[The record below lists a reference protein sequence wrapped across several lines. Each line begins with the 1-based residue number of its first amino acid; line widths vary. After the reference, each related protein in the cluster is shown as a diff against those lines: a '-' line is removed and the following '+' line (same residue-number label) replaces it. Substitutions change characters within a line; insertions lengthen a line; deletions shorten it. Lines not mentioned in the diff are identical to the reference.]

1 MLSVT
6 PSVNA
11 QASKD
16 YFTRHMDRDYYL
28 RDSAEFPGE
37 WHGRSAEM
45 LGLSGRVDKESYFRL
60 CDNLDPRTGEPLTP
74 RTKADRR
81 VSYDFTFNAPKSV
94 TVAYELGRDER
105 IQPAFREAVKE
116 TMEEMEN
123 KMKARVRTQGTRDEN
138 RLTCN
143 MVWAEFIHRTARPVT
158 EDGVSLPDPHLHC
171 HAVALNATYDP
182 VEQRW
187 KAGQFEALVRDK
199 GYYQAAFHSRL
210 AKKIAALGYGIER
223 DGKSFRIVGIDRATC
238 EEFSRRTE
246 IIEAEAKRLGI
257 TDPDVKA
264 RLGQWTREAKPEEQM
279 DINELRQEW
288 LKRLGAGQRDA
299 ILEARGGRETSAL
312 GAEDAVDYALSDCFE
327 RQSAVTHKNLLKT
340 ALIQSF
346 GKASVE
352 EVRGA
357 VMERPEILQR
367 EFKGQRY
374 VTTQDV
380 LKEEQGIVDFV
391 RSGRGTRS
399 KLGAGTTAGL
409 DPALS
414 REQREAALMILNS
427 RDRVTALKGGAGT
440 GKTRLLLSTVS
451 GIKAAGK
458 EVYAFAPSADAADV
472 LHKEGFG
479 EAHTVERLLVD
490 KQMQAKMRS
499 GVFLVDESGLLSVKD
514 AKRLFD
520 LAKNQDARIL
530 LVGDSAQH
538 KAVERGDALRILEE
552 NAGLKVAS
560 LKEIRRQTNEDYRKA
575 VAAIAEG
582 DAMGADGRTRLE
594 AGIEALDKMG
604 AIVETPGEDRYRRI
618 ARDYADVISR
628 RRWNPNTGEWQN
640 KSSLVVS
647 PTHREADRVTAAIRA
662 VLKESGKLA
671 AADREFNV
679 LLPLNLTE
687 AERTDFANYRV
698 GEVIQFHQNA
708 RGFKRGERATVKSAG
723 LTGVR
728 VARAD
733 GAEAIVPLGE
743 AGKFQVYRQQK
754 LAIAPGEKI
763 RITQNGYV
771 PEARTGMRGGKTRL
785 NNGAIYEVDGFTA
798 SGDIRLTNGFVV
810 PKDYGGLA
818 HGYVVTSHASQGKT
832 VDCVLIALGS
842 ESLAAAS
849 REQFYVS
856 VSRGREGV
864 RLYTDDKAA
873 MMEAV
878 QASSARL
885 SATELMRGVHF
896 QPRTKPADAA
906 NHVAVRRANDRRRLC
921 NAANDLVRA
930 VDRYRQRQGMDYGRD

>member
-11 QASKD
+11 EASKD

-37 WHGRSAEM
+37 WHGRGAQM
-45 LGLSGRVDKESYFRL
+45 LGLSGQVDKESYFRL
-60 CDNLDPRTGEPLTP
+60 CDNINPATGEPLTP

-94 TVAYELGRDER
+94 TLAYELGDDPRIEAVFRDS
-105 IQPAFREAVKE
+105 VKE

-123 KMKARVRTQGTRDEN
+123 KMKVRVRSDGRDEN
-138 RLTCN
+138 RLACN

-158 EDGVSLPDPHLHC
+158 EDGVTLPDPHLHC
-171 HAVALNATYDP
+171 HAVALNASYDP
-182 VEQRW
+182 VEGRW
-187 KAGQFEALVRDK
+187 KAGQFETLVRDK

-210 AKKIAALGYGIER
+210 AQKIAALGYGIER

-246 IIEAEAKRLGI
+246 IIEKKARELGI
-257 TDPDVKA
+257 TDPDVKGK
-264 RLGQWTREAKPEEQM
+264 LGQWTREAKPEEQM
-279 DINELRQEW
+279 DIRELRKEW
-288 LKRLGAGQRDA
+288 LKRLGDGQRDA
-299 ILEARGGRETSAL
+299 IVEARRGQETAAL
-312 GAEDAVDYALSDCFE
+312 GAKEAVDYALSDCFE

-346 GKASVE
+346 GKAGVE
-352 EVRGA
+352 EVREA
-357 VMERPEILQR
+357 VMQRPEILQR

-374 VTTQDV
+374 VTTEDV
-380 LKEEQGIVDFV
+380 LKEEQDIVDFV
-391 RSGRGTRS
+391 QQGRGTRS
-399 KLGAGTTAGL
+399 KLGGGRTMDL

-440 GKTRLLLSTVS
+440 GKTRMLLSTVS
-451 GIKAAGK
+451 AIRAAGR

-472 LHKEGFG
+472 LQNDGFG
-479 EAHTVERLLVD
+479 DAQTVERVLVD
-490 KQMQAKMRS
+490 KQMQAKMRA
-499 GVFLVDESGLLSVKD
+499 GVILVDESGLLSVKD

-520 LAKNQDARIL
+520 LAKEQDARLL
-530 LVGDSAQH
+530 LVGDSGQH
-538 KAVERGDALRILEE
+538 KAVERGDALRILEQS
-552 NAGLKVAS
+552 AAVRVAS

-575 VAAIAEG
+575 VKAISEG
-582 DAMGADGRTRLE
+582 DALGQNGRTRLQE
-594 AGIEALDKMG
+594 GIEALDKMG
-604 AIVETPGEDRYRRI
+604 SIVEDCSEDRYRRI
-618 ARDYADVISR
+618 ARDYADVISQ
-628 RRWNPNTGEWQN
+628 RRWNPKAGGWQN

-647 PTHREADRVTAAIRA
+647 PTHREADNVTQAIRQ
-662 VLKESGKLA
+662 VLKESGKLSA
-671 AADREFNV
+671 KEREFIT
-679 LLPLNLTE
+679 LRPLNLTQ
-687 AERTDFANYRV
+687 AERSDFANYRM
-698 GEVIQFHQNA
+698 GEVVQFHQNA
-708 RGFKRGERATVKSAG
+708 KGFMRGERATVKSAG

-733 GAEAIVPLGE
+733 GSEAVVPLAE
-743 AGKFQVYRQQK
+743 AGKFQVYRPQK

-763 RITQNGYV
+763 RITRNGYV
-771 PEARTGMRGGKTRL
+771 PEARPGIKGDKTRL

-798 SGDIRLTNGFVV
+798 SGDIRLANGFVV

-832 VDCVLIALGS
+832 VDQVLIALGS

-878 QASSARL
+878 QA
-885 SATELMRGVHF
+885 
-896 QPRTKPADAA
+896 
-906 NHVAVRRANDRRRLC
+906 
-921 NAANDLVRA
+921 
-930 VDRYRQRQGMDYGRD
+930 